1 MAIQV
6 QIPCSYYCMLVIVF
20 IYQILVWK
28 TRIRFVTTSICHKT
42 TSAAKWLDPHPL
54 NFTFANYQI
63 RFFLPQDQCQITGFW
78 LSRPSTWKHWQHMN
92 VFLILQKCQYCFQA
106 EEKCVTVT
114 YHGTVRGLAVM
125 DFSVFKLSLPTS
137 VWQMVSPTHEIKCP
151 VRTKKILV
159 SQIQEVLSDEQYL
172 WIASLR
178 SIFPMV

>member
-1 MAIQV
+1 MSQFFIILMAIQI
-6 QIPCSYYCMLVIVF
+6 QIACSYYCMLVIVF

-78 LSRPSTWKHWQHMN
+78 LSRPSTWKRWQHMN

-114 YHGTVRGLAVM
+114 YHGTVRFGSHGLL
-125 DFSVFKLSLPTS
+125 FLNSHYQPLFEG
-137 VWQMVSPTHEIKCP
+137 W
-151 VRTKKILV
+151 
-159 SQIQEVLSDEQYL
+159 
-172 WIASLR
+172 
-178 SIFPMV
+178 FPPHMK